1 MGHRLMWSSCLPLR
15 AGGIRIFTMSSFS
28 RGLRALVPT
37 LSTLAFAA
45 DVTVVAPVE
54 PLTTTTLEAA
64 QAQTA
69 QYPGGAGVID
79 SQDYRTG
86 RSATW
91 KDMFSQA
98 AGVYVQPRHGAE
110 ESRLSIRGSGLQ
122 RTFHQRGSLVL
133 QDGIPVNLGD
143 GGGDFQSND
152 PTLTD
157 HIVVYRG
164 ANGAALGASN
174 LGGAIDFRSPTG
186 RSPGAT
192 SVSAEGGSFSY
203 LRGTATAG
211 MANGNVDGWVGGT
224 AWQSQGYRDHAQTQT
239 QRVQGNVGVRL
250 ADGVE
255 NRTFLGYSR
264 SYSELPGSL
273 TRQQFEDDP
282 TQAVA
287 VFADQQRNYPLVRAA
302 NRLALEIAGHRLEL
316 AASYAWKHL
325 DHPLWFG
332 SAFAPSYIS
341 QQSRDGLLSARY
353 TFTEGINRLTILAAH
368 GTGLVHDERFLND
381 QGNKGAPRDDTWQR
395 SRNSVFDIE
404 NAITV
409 RRTTFTAGIQGSR
422 AIRDL
427 DDHQFS
433 VGDVDRSENFTYV
446 AASPRCGVLHD
457 FGEHQ
462 AYANVSRSVE
472 VPTFGELVSVG
483 NSLGLLDLDPQKA
496 TTAEIGSR
504 GHQEGMSWDVS
515 AYYAWITDELI
526 SYQVAPNVSRTIN
539 AERTRH
545 GGLEAAGDTLAA
557 GWLRVRANY
566 LFSWFRFQEDD
577 QFGNNTIAGLPEH
590 HLALETL
597 FEKDGFYAGPTVE
610 YNARAYVDH
619 ANTTEAP
626 AWILA
631 GAKAGYRVR
640 PGLSAWVE
648 AKNLLDQQHIAT
660 FSPVTTASASSAIY
674 NPGDGR
680 SFYAGAGWSW

>member
-1 MGHRLMWSSCLPLR
+1 
-15 AGGIRIFTMSSFS
+15 MSSFS

-45 DVTVVAPVE
+45 DITVEADKA
-54 PLTTTTLEAA
+54 PLTTTTVASA
-64 QAQTA
+64 RAQTA
-69 QYPGGAGVID
+69 QQAGGAGVVD

-86 RSATW
+86 RAATW
-91 KDMFSQA
+91 KDMLSQA

-122 RTFHQRGSLVL
+122 RTFHQRGVLVL

-174 LGGAIDFRSPTG
+174 LGGALDIVSPTG
-186 RSPGAT
+186 RTPGAT
-192 SVSAEGGSFSY
+192 SVSGEGGSFSY

-224 AWQSQGYRDHAQTQT
+224 AWQAQGYRDHAQTQS

-250 ADGVE
+250 ADGIE

-264 SYSELPGSL
+264 SFSELPGSL
-273 TRQQFEDDP
+273 TWQQFEDDP
-282 TQAVA
+282 TQAVV

-302 NRLALEIAGHRLEL
+302 DRVTFEKAGHRVEL
-316 AASYAWKHL
+316 AGAYSWKHL

-341 QQSRDGLLSARY
+341 QISRDGLLSGRY
-353 TFTEGINRLTILAAH
+353 AFTEGINRLAVLAAH
-368 GTGLVHDERFLND
+368 GTNLVHDERFLND
-381 QGNKGAPRDDTWQR
+381 QGNKGARRDDTWQR
-395 SRNSVFDIE
+395 ATNSILDIE
-404 NAITV
+404 DAVTIQ
-409 RRTTFTAGIQGSR
+409 RTTATVGIQFSR
-422 AIRDL
+422 AVRDL
-427 DDHQFS
+427 DDQQFS
-433 VGDVDRSENFTYV
+433 SGDVDHSESFTYRS
-446 AASPRCGVLHD
+446 ASPRVGLLHD
-457 FGEHQ
+457 YGTQ
-462 AYANVSRSVE
+462 QVYANVSRSVE
-472 VPTFGELVSVG
+472 VPTFSELVSVG

-504 GHQEGMSWDVS
+504 GDQEGVRWDVS

-526 SYQVAPNVSRTIN
+526 SYQVAPNVARTMN

-545 GGLEAAGDTLAA
+545 AGLEAAGDALTM
-557 GWLRVRANY
+557 GWLRLKANY
-566 LFSWFRFQEDD
+566 LFSWFRFQDDD
-577 QFGNNTIAGLPEH
+577 QFGNHRIAGLPEH

-597 FEKDGFYAGPTVE
+597 FEQGGFYAGPTAE
-610 YNARAYVDH
+610 YNARAFVDH

-626 AWILA
+626 AWVLA

-640 PGLSAWVE
+640 PGLTAWVE
-648 AKNLLDQQHIAT
+648 AKNILDQQYIAT
-660 FSPVTTASASSAIY
+660 FSPVTKATGTDAIY